1 MKYWILEILKI
12 FAIPAILILVVFVT
26 LLRFIDINIQET
38 LNVILAVMLGITLG
52 FSADLI
58 KRGLDDFTKTQKLK
72 KISLRLLGEDAE
84 GIYRLHWL
92 WEWARKY
99 KSSQISEDIK
109 KQIPP
114 MINLNYWDILKHDKE
129 FLLLGTD
136 NPFNEIFKNM
146 WNFESINSQIKLA
159 EEGDKD
165 ATNLAIKL
173 FDITVKEKYHKKLL
187 LLFKTEQEIKE
198 LDKKYSDR
206 KT

>member
-52 FSADLI
+52 FSADLV

-136 NPFNEIFKNM
+136 NPFNEIFKSM

-165 ATNLAIKL
+165 AANLAIKL